1 LKGEQIPLEARL
13 FAVIDVYDALRSSR
27 PYRPVPW
34 SEERTLEHIRQQAGT
49 HFDPEVVEVFLRMKG
64 FC

>member
-1 LKGEQIPLEARL
+1 M
-13 FAVIDVYDALRSSR
+13 IDVYDALRSSR